1 MARFDTAPCPVCGAP
16 INVPR
21 EATHVVCAYCRA
33 DSAIRRAKNAKE
45 AAEMASSGGPPVIVI
60 VSSGLQLA
68 RMTLLALGGIVLLF
82 FAGMFG
88 NFLSDLRGAS
98 WKKEALWITDLHKLP
113 DPLENHLLVTMT
125 RGGRA
130 VIASSSGRLR
140 FLDPQG
146 NPGPVVALPV
156 PRPRALLGGLT
167 AAAAGGVHVSFGGA
181 IFTLDEEGRLQGAPL
196 PSAPDRQIYGAIGT
210 DRQGRL
216 LALTRQGT
224 FVRLDDARLPAET
237 FPMDLSPVKFTLSDD
252 SLVSCTHVVFD
263 RDGRAVVNNLA
274 DDSLL
279 LLDPLA
285 RRATPVPRLWK
296 GNLESGKGFLDD
308 GTLLLE
314 AGRKVWRLPPEAV
327 RGQPGAR
334 ASEVPLQRP
343 GWLRFNAIA
352 GVGNDQFIALDGGSA
367 MRFRLR
373 TR

>member
-1 MARFDTAPCPVCGAP
+1 
-16 INVPR
+16 
-21 EATHVVCAYCRA
+21 
-33 DSAIRRAKNAKE
+33 
-45 AAEMASSGGPPVIVI
+45 VIVI

-68 RMTLLALGGIVLLF
+68 RMTLLALGGLVLLF
-82 FAGMFG
+82 FAGMLGSF
-88 NFLSDLRGAS
+88 FSDLRGES
-98 WKKEALWITDLHKLP
+98 WKKEALWITDLHKVP
-113 DPLENHLLVTMT
+113 EPLEDHLLAAVT
-125 RGGRA
+125 RGGRT

-140 FLDPQG
+140 YLDPQG

-181 IFTLDEEGRLQGAPL
+181 IFTLDEEGRLQGPPL
-196 PSAPDRQIYGAIGT
+196 PSAPDRQLYGAIGT

-237 FPMDLSPVKFTLSDD
+237 FPMDLSPVKLTLAGD
-252 SLVSCTHVVFD
+252 SLVACTHVAFD

-274 DDSLL
+274 EDGLL
-279 LLDPLA
+279 LLDPLT
-285 RRATPVPRLWK
+285 RRVTPVPRFWK

-308 GTLLLE
+308 GTLLIE

-327 RGQPGAR
+327 RGQPGAK

-343 GWLRFNAIA
+343 GWLRISAIA
-352 GVGNDQFIALDGGSA
+352 GVGNDQFVALDGSSA
-367 MRFRLR
+367 MRFRLKAR
-373 TR
+373 